1 MHTPTTS
8 LRQAEITAQ
17 AWSEAHAMAGLAPR
31 GGRPPGALTA
41 AALTAH
47 GALTAGLGR
56 GVPFTAL
63 GPTGGAVNGLA
74 AFLAVYAARQ

>member
-1 MHTPTTS
+1 MHIPATS
-8 LRQAEITAQ
+8 LRQAEITSR
-17 AWSEAHAMAGLAPR
+17 AWSEARSMAGLPSE
-31 GGRPPGALTA
+31 GERPPGALAA

-47 GALTAGLGR
+47 GALTAGFGR

-74 AFLAVYAARQ
+74 AFLAVYAAHQ